1 MDFDAPVREVTVLED
16 RASVTRRGQVRLNP
30 GLNRLRVAEVAPILA
45 DKTLCGAVKL
55 LGVAD
60 DEDAAPRVTDIRMR
74 RQQVARPQER
84 TDATQALLREQK
96 TMQVAMAKQ
105 EAEVDRL
112 RHQLSGVEAI
122 EHALVDELAVD
133 VAWGREATEAWSEG
147 LTQTA
152 AEVRRIR
159 DTLLTCEDALRLE
172 SEIFDNL
179 AKRIAEA
186 SQVRDTIRAELIVE
200 VMVATA
206 GTYEVRL
213 DYIVPGACWRPQH
226 RAQLLDTAEGVQ
238 VAFTSE
244 GCVWQATGE
253 DWLDVQLT
261 FSTERPSLGTQP
273 PQLSTEILHTRKK
286 QDHIQVQVREQTI
299 ATTGVDG
306 GQPSEDLPGIDDG
319 GDALALRALHRIDV
333 HGDGRPHRVAL
344 MHFEDAV
351 VQERTLMAELEP
363 AVVIKTEQ
371 QNRGPHPVLAGPVD
385 LIREGGLVGR
395 GKVMFV
401 APGERFEMG
410 WGPEAAVRVRRSVDH
425 NVEESSMLSS
435 WTTQTHKVAL
445 RLSNLGGDPISLRV
459 QERVAISEIEKVKIS
474 VLRDKT
480 TAGKAPDSHGFVT
493 WDVSLAPSERKTI
506 KLAYSVKKHAD
517 VSGI

>member
-1 MDFDAPVREVTVLED
+1 MSIQVETTTSLMDFDAPVREVTVLED
-16 RASVTRRGQVRLNP
+16 RASVTRRGQVRLKP

-133 VAWGREATEAWSEG
+133 VAWGRVATEAWSEG

-159 DTLLTCEDALRLE
+159 DTLLTCEHALRLE

-226 RAQLLDTAEGVQ
+226 RAQLLDTAEGAQ

-273 PQLSTEILHTRKK
+273 PQLSTEILYTQKK

-299 ATTGVDG
+299 ATTGVGG

-319 GDALALRALHRIDV
+319 GDALALKALHRIDV

-344 MHFEDAV
+344 M
-351 VQERTLMAELEP
+351 
-363 AVVIKTEQ
+363 
-371 QNRGPHPVLAGPVD
+371 
-385 LIREGGLVGR
+385 
-395 GKVMFV
+395 
-401 APGERFEMG
+401 
-410 WGPEAAVRVRRSVDH
+410 
-425 NVEESSMLSS
+425 
-435 WTTQTHKVAL
+435 
-445 RLSNLGGDPISLRV
+445 
-459 QERVAISEIEKVKIS
+459 
-474 VLRDKT
+474 
-480 TAGKAPDSHGFVT
+480 
-493 WDVSLAPSERKTI
+493 
-506 KLAYSVKKHAD
+506 
-517 VSGI
+517 